1 MSLEL
6 FHKHN
11 FLSLFCPIFNF
22 SILKDWKFPLNL
34 NNLWILII
42 TSLEGY
48 YQIFLKISL
57 HYSIVLQNID
67 LVKIHDGWYG
77 KTITNPCAK
86 TPLQSKLFKPIYVQL
101 NCLFW
106 SNGYLW
112 PGKNCIAPLHCIG
125 CNCVRVSD
133 NDKKC
138 PLPRKVCQQIKV
150 PLGPQIPAGQSSN
163 MNSQISS

>member
-1 MSLEL
+1 M
-6 FHKHN
+6 
-11 FLSLFCPIFNF
+11 LSSIIIKNIFFWNQICVLPM
-22 SILKDWKFPLNL
+22 SILNTLFRENKNFRL
-34 NNLWILII
+34 
-42 TSLEGY
+42 
-48 YQIFLKISL
+48 Q
-57 HYSIVLQNID
+57 VLQNID

-150 PLGPQIPAGQSSN
+150 PLGPQIPTGQSCL
-163 MNSQISS
+163 QITYR

>member
-1 MSLEL
+1 MCHPGHQNPSP
-6 FHKHN
+6 FGQTK
-11 FLSLFCPIFNF
+11 
-22 SILKDWKFPLNL
+22 
-34 NNLWILII
+34 LIYI
-42 TSLEGY
+42 K
-48 YQIFLKISL
+48 YQ
-57 HYSIVLQNID
+57 IVLQNID

-150 PLGPQIPAGQSSN
+150 PLGPQIPTGQSSLWIHHSYLYILN
-163 MNSQISS
+163 CFDEREKDITLSFDYA